1 MNTTVN
7 WMSNGVAADLTSS
20 QPMINGIGYYLVL
33 SECSVFLFVR
43 HASLMLFWLYPPL
56 SNSFS
61 TDLSVGL
68 EMNVLK

>member
-43 HASLMLFWLYPPL
+43 HASLMLFWLYPP
-56 SNSFS
+56 FPIP
-61 TDLSVGL
+61 SVQICL
-68 EMNVLK
+68 LDWK